1 MAKNDK
7 KKGKKKPKPEKPK
20 KGEATTQGEGDQPP
34 VGPKP

>member
-7 KKGKKKPKPEKPK
+7 KKEKKKPKKPQ
-20 KGEATTQGEGDQPP
+20 KGNATTQGGSGDQPP